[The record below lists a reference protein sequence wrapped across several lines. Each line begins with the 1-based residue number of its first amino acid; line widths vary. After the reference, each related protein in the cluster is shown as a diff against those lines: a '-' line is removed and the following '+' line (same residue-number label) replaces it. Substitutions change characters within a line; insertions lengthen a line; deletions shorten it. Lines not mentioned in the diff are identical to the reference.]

1 MNINDQEIIVLK
13 HLFNGTFW
21 TGSKW
26 IIPSTYEELM
36 ECKNCILD
44 KTLDELCDDAGVDA
58 FDCSFSTIIVQMK
71 FIF

>member
-1 MNINDQEIIVLK
+1 MNIKDQEIIVLK

-36 ECKNCILD
+36 ECNDCILD
-44 KTLDELCDDAGVDA
+44 KQLEELCKEACVD
-58 FDCSFSTIIVQMK
+58 SFHCRFTSIIIQMK